1 MFELPKLFWLL
12 DFFKIHITE
21 NGAHLQNF
29 HFTNSPKFSYLW
41 DGSQLH
47 PAFLAGQPWPR
58 PPPVHL
64 HRPWLRPS
72 RDLQTGRLSFFYR
85 EMSCNR
91 QNRKYLLAGSGR
103 WHGCSWY
110 YLVSKLVHVQVF
122 LKSGFILFYYYYWG
136 KQWWQQHSLKE
147 RRRLAAAVEELEARG
162 ATQVYLIYFI
172 FNKYLNKYQFE
183 ARGATQVNFSFF
195 CSSSLGRP

>member
-85 EMSCNR
+85 EQKCPAIDK
-91 QNRKYLLAGSGR
+91 NRKFLLAGSGR

-110 YLVSKLVHVQVF
+110 YLVSKVVHVQVF
-122 LKSGFILFYYYYWG
+122 LKSGFILLWLLRKTMMTTTQFERETKTCCCCWRAWG
-136 KQWWQQHSLKE
+136 TRSNSGKFFIL
-147 RRRLAAAVEELEARG
+147 LF
-162 ATQVYLIYFI
+162 FI
-172 FNKYLNKYQFE
+172 FRKALKKGFIWYCTNCGWVGSGTL
-183 ARGATQVNFSFF
+183 GPNF
-195 CSSSLGRP
+195 